1 MGEEARR
8 AGHRHRHRLRQTAPV
23 STCFVKRRDPA
34 TPGSIPDVLQMF
46 TREVRFYREVAPIV
60 GVRVPDCFHAKESD
74 NGSTYLELEDLSDWQ
89 AGADPLAG
97 AKALRDLHLR
107 WQGRAKRSWPWLP
120 RPDVSV
126 LVEQLFDEEWART
139 RQRRDLTSPARELGD
154 KLLGRAAEAERNV
167 GTLGPETLVHG
178 DASSSNMR
186 TSATG
191 VVALLDWE
199 DFGLGPGISDLAWFL
214 ISSVSPEHW
223 NSSIEAYGGSDNSLD
238 RVLPA
243 AAVQALL
250 TLGGED
256 EGSQSAADW
265 IDRVTEAAR
274 RL

>member
-1 MGEEARR
+1 
-8 AGHRHRHRLRQTAPV
+8 
-23 STCFVKRRDPA
+23 
-34 TPGSIPDVLQMF
+34 MF
-46 TREVRFYREVAPIV
+46 TREVRFYREVAPTV
-60 GVRVPDCFHAKESD
+60 GVRVPDCFHAEESN

-89 AGADPLAG
+89 AGANPTAG
-97 AKALRDLHLR
+97 AETLRDLHLR
-107 WQGRAKRSWPWLP
+107 WQGRATRSWPWLP
-120 RPDVSV
+120 RPDVSA
-126 LVEQLFDEEWART
+126 LVEELFDEEWART
-139 RQRRDLTSPARELGD
+139 RQRRDLTSPARALGD
-154 KLLGRAAEAERNV
+154 KLLGRVAEAERDV
-167 GTLGPETLVHG
+167 DPGPDTLVHG
-178 DASSSNMR
+178 DASSNNMR

-223 NSSIEAYGGSDNSLD
+223 NASIEAYGGSDGLN
-238 RVLPA
+238 RALPA

-256 EGSQSAADW
+256 EGSPSAAKW